1 MVLYILLSVMSLH
14 LPVDLSQSKSLPVG
28 MSISIMMYGIEDR
41 NPFWENCK

>member
-1 MVLYILLSVMSLH
+1 MVLYILLSVMRLH